1 MSYMITE
8 SESESESESENEF
21 VFVEEW
27 QSRDAPRQ
35 HFASVTRFDRVTA
48 LHPGGLVRKLISLIV
63 VGSMLLVVGAAQAS
77 PRSVLKGAVT
87 CLRQPDGIRFCG
99 SLIVDKL
106 PTPVRTLATSWDGT
120 AIDVNFALPRAS
132 ATHHGPYPLV
142 MLFHG
147 YGGSKFGLGNGGGG
161 IGSAISSMSPWLN
174 AGYAT
179 FSMSDRGFG
188 ESCGTAAS
196 RASVPARECARG
208 YNHLLDTRY
217 EVRDAQYFAGEL
229 ADGGLVSP
237 TQIAAI
243 GGSYGGGMSMAL
255 AALKNRVML
264 TNGRLVR
271 WRSPDGRKMSIA
283 AATPFIPWT
292 DLAASLVPNGST
304 LDYVAN
310 APYRGRYGVM
320 KDSYVNALYAAGC
333 NTPTTFCTTTNPN
346 WNLGLWRQ
354 RLNQGEPYTGSLVVQ
369 ILHQTTTYHSSYYIN
384 HSEPPA
390 PLLIANGWT
399 DDLFPA
405 DEALRYYNRTE
416 TQYPNAP
423 ISLFFGDWGHPR
435 AQNKAAD
442 TARYVAAV
450 HRWLNY
456 YVRGEGHK
464 PFQGVEALTETCPAS
479 AQSGGP
485 YRAADWARLA
495 GGEVRLTSPRAQ
507 TILADAGSRAIGA
520 TFNPIG
526 AGACATAPGATQ
538 AGTATYRRAV
548 GLGFTMVGAA
558 TVIADFTLPGAN
570 SQVAA
575 RLLDVGPNGEET
587 LVSRGLW
594 RPKVSVKPVGQVFQL
609 HPGAWRFAPGHTV
622 KLELLPNDS
631 PYGRES
637 NGQQDVTVSHLQ
649 LRLPT
654 VGHPGAGGGLVQ
666 KPLAKFLPPG
676 YKLAAEFARGQ

>member
-1 MSYMITE
+1 
-8 SESESESESENEF
+8 
-21 VFVEEW
+21 
-27 QSRDAPRQ
+27 
-35 HFASVTRFDRVTA
+35 
-48 LHPGGLVRKLISLIV
+48 VRKLISLIV
-63 VGSMLLVVGAAQAS
+63 VGWMLVVVGVAAAT
-77 PRSVLKGAVT
+77 PGSVLRGAVKCST
-87 CLRQPDGIRFCG
+87 QPDGVRFCG
-99 SLIVDKL
+99 SLIVDNA
-106 PTPVRTLATSWDGT
+106 PVPVRTLATSWDGT
-120 AIDVNFALPRAS
+120 AVDVNFALPKAS
-132 ATHHGPYPLV
+132 ATHRGPYPLV

-161 IGSAISSMSPWLN
+161 IGSAISSMTPWLN

-196 RASVPARECARG
+196 RASVPASECAHG

-229 ADGGLVSP
+229 ADQGLVSS
-237 TQIAAI
+237 TKIAAI

-264 TNGRLVR
+264 PDGRLVP
-271 WRSPDGRKMSIA
+271 WRSPDGKKMSIA
-283 AATPFIPWT
+283 AATPFVPWT
-292 DLAASLVPNGST
+292 DLAYSLVPNGST

-333 NTPTTFCTTTNPN
+333 NTPTTFCTTTNFD

-354 RLNQGEPYTGSLVVQ
+354 RLNQGEPYVGSLTTR
-369 ILHQTTTYHSSYYIN
+369 ILHQITTYHSSYAIN

-399 DDLFPA
+399 DDLFPV

-416 TQYPNAP
+416 TQFPNTP

-435 AQNKAAD
+435 AQNKPAD

-450 HRWLNY
+450 HQWLSY
-456 YVRGEGHK
+456 YLKGQGHK
-464 PFQGVEALTETCPAS
+464 PFQGVEALTEACPAS
-479 AQSGGP
+479 AKSAGP
-485 YRAADWARLA
+485 YRASDWARLA
-495 GGEVRLTSPRAQ
+495 PGEVRLTSPSAQ
-507 TILADAGSRAIGA
+507 TILPGAGNPVIGA
-520 TFNPIG
+520 TFNPI
-526 AGACATAPGATQ
+526 ATGACATASGATQ
-538 AGTATYRRAV
+538 TGTATYRLGVRR
-548 GLGFTMVGAA
+548 GFTMIGAA

-575 RLLDVGPNGEET
+575 RLLDVGPNGQET
-587 LVSRGLW
+587 LISRGLW
-594 RPKVSVKPVGQVFQL
+594 RPQVSGKPVRQVFQL

-622 KLELLPNDS
+622 KLELLPNDA
-631 PYGRES
+631 PYGRAS

-654 VGHPGAGGGLVQ
+654 VDRPGSAGGLVRA
-666 KPLAKFLPPG
+666 PLAKFLPPG
-676 YKLAAEFARGQ
+676 YKLAHEFVTAG

>member
-1 MSYMITE
+1 
-8 SESESESESENEF
+8 
-21 VFVEEW
+21 
-27 QSRDAPRQ
+27 
-35 HFASVTRFDRVTA
+35 
-48 LHPGGLVRKLISLIV
+48 VRKLISLIV
-63 VGSMLLVVGAAQAS
+63 IASMVLVVGSAQAS

-87 CLRQPDGIRFCG
+87 CSTQPDGIRFCG
-99 SLIVDKL
+99 SLIVDNV

-120 AIDVNFALPRAS
+120 AVDVNFALPKAS

-147 YGGSKFGLGNGGGG
+147 YGGSKFGLGTGGGG
-161 IGSAISSMSPWLN
+161 IGSAISSMRPWLR

-196 RASVPARECARG
+196 RASIPARECAHG

-229 ADGGLVSP
+229 ADQGLVSP
-237 TQIAAI
+237 TRIAAI

-264 TNGRLVR
+264 PNGRLVP
-271 WRSPDGRKMSIA
+271 WRSPSGRRMSIA

-310 APYRGRYGVM
+310 APYLGRYGVM

-333 NTPTTFCTTTNPN
+333 NTPTTFCTTTNPD
-346 WNLGLWRQ
+346 WDLGLWRQ
-354 RLNQGEPYTGSLVVQ
+354 RLNQGEPYTGSLVHR
-369 ILHQTTTYHSSYYIN
+369 ILAQTTTYHSSYYID

-416 TQYPNAP
+416 TQYPNTP

-442 TARYVAAV
+442 TVRYVAAV
-450 HRWLNY
+450 QRWLSY
-456 YVRGEGHK
+456 YVKGQGHK
-464 PFQGVEALTETCPAS
+464 PFQGVQALTETCPTSAS
-479 AQSGGP
+479 SAGP
-485 YRAADWARLA
+485 YRASDWAHLA
-495 GGEVRLTSPRAQ
+495 PGEVRLTSQRPQ
-507 TILADAGSRAIGA
+507 TILPDAGSPTIGA
-520 TFNPIG
+520 ILNPI
-526 AGACATAPGATQ
+526 AADACATASGATQ
-538 AGTATYRRAV
+538 TGTATYRLAV
-548 GLGFTMVGAA
+548 RHGFTMIGAA
-558 TVIADFTLPGAN
+558 TVIADVRLPGAN

-575 RLLDVGPNGEET
+575 RLLDVAPNGQET
-587 LVSRGLW
+587 LISRGLW
-594 RPKVSVKPVGQVFQL
+594 RPQVSPEPVRQVFQL
-609 HPGAWRFAPGHTV
+609 HPGGWRFAPGHTV
-622 KLELLPNDS
+622 KLELLPNDA
-631 PYGRES
+631 PYGRAS

-654 VGHPGAGGGLVQ
+654 VDRPGAAGGLVKQ
-666 KPLAKFLPPG
+666 PLAKVLPPG
-676 YKLAAEFARGQ
+676 YALAREFVHER

>member
-1 MSYMITE
+1 
-8 SESESESESENEF
+8 
-21 VFVEEW
+21 
-27 QSRDAPRQ
+27 
-35 HFASVTRFDRVTA
+35 
-48 LHPGGLVRKLISLIV
+48 VRKLISLIV
-63 VGSMLLVVGAAQAS
+63 VGSMLVVVGVAQAS
-77 PRSVLKGAVT
+77 PRSVFKGAVKCAT
-87 CLRQPDGIRFCG
+87 QPDGIRFCG
-99 SLIVDKL
+99 SLIVDNL

-120 AIDVNFALPRAS
+120 AIDVNFALPKAS
-132 ATHHGPYPLV
+132 AKHHGPYALV

-147 YGGSKFGLGNGGGG
+147 YGGSKLGLGTGGGG
-161 IGSAISSMSPWLN
+161 IGSAISSMTPWLK

-196 RASVPARECARG
+196 RASVPARECAHG
-208 YNHLLDTRY
+208 FNHLLDTRY
-217 EVRDAQYFAGEL
+217 EVRDAEYFAGEL
-229 ADGGLVSP
+229 ADQGLVSP
-237 TQIAAI
+237 TKIAAI

-264 TNGRLVR
+264 PNGRLVP
-271 WRSPDGRKMSIA
+271 WRSPDGKRMSIA
-283 AATPFIPWT
+283 AATPFVPWT
-292 DLAASLVPNGST
+292 DLAYSLVPNGST

-320 KDSYVNALYAAGC
+320 KASYVNALYADGC
-333 NTPTTFCTTTNPN
+333 NTPTTFCTTTNLN

-354 RLNQGEPYTGSLVVQ
+354 RLNQGEPYTGSLTAQ
-369 ILHQTTTYHSSYYIN
+369 ILHQITTYHSSYSIN

-399 DDLFPA
+399 DDLFPV

-450 HRWLNY
+450 HRWLSY
-456 YVRGEGHK
+456 YLKGQGHK

-479 AQSGGP
+479 AKSEGP
-485 YRAADWARLA
+485 YRASDWARLA
-495 GGEVRLTSPRAQ
+495 PGEVRLTSQRAQ
-507 TILADAGSRAIGA
+507 TILPNGGSPAIGEA
-520 TFNPIG
+520 FNPLA

-538 AGTATYRRAV
+538 QGTATYRMGV
-548 GLGFTMVGAA
+548 GRGFTMIGAA

-575 RLLDVGPNGEET
+575 RLLDVGPNGQET
-587 LVSRGLW
+587 LISRGLW
-594 RPKVSVKPVGQVFQL
+594 RPQVSATPVRQVFQL
-609 HPGAWRFAPGHTV
+609 HPGAWRFAPGHRV
-622 KLELLPNDS
+622 KLELLPNDA
-631 PYGRES
+631 PYGRAS

-654 VGHPGAGGGLVQ
+654 VNRPGAAGGLV
-666 KPLAKFLPPG
+666 KVPLAKFLPPG
-676 YKLAAEFARGQ
+676 YQLAREFAQKP